1 MRVVNVNEPKID
13 DRSDGLIDLAK
24 RSAVIGGVVLLL
36 VVLVVGIAYA
46 FDVLMLAFV
55 GLLFAIF
62 LRTVS
67 DFIDR
72 RTSVGNRA
80 SFAAGLLLVV
90 GVFVGVGW
98 FLVPRV
104 AEQAD
109 DLRRTLPKSVEQLSL
124 QLNEYEWGRWVM
136 DQVPASANLIPQRR
150 DLLTRITG
158 VVSTTLEAIGV
169 VVVVFFIGM
178 YLAAQPGMY
187 IRGVARLVPPPGRGR
202 AMEVMGRVGDA
213 LRWWLMGK
221 LVAMVFVGVLVWL
234 MLVLLGVPFALT
246 LAVLAAVLTFIPNFG
261 PLISAIPAVLLG
273 LLDGPMTAVWVAILF
288 TAIQTVESYVLTP
301 LIQQNTVDLPVALT
315 ITAQLVMGVFIGGIG
330 LVVATPLTLVVVVL
344 VRSLYV
350 HDLLGDRESDAP
362 HVGDTGGL
370 AR

>member
-1 MRVVNVNEPKID
+1 
-13 DRSDGLIDLAK
+13 
-24 RSAVIGGVVLLL
+24 
-36 VVLVVGIAYA
+36 
-46 FDVLMLAFV
+46 
-55 GLLFAIF
+55 
-62 LRTVS
+62 
-67 DFIDR
+67 
-72 RTSVGNRA
+72 
-80 SFAAGLLLVV
+80 
-90 GVFVGVGW
+90 
-98 FLVPRV
+98 
-104 AEQAD
+104 
-109 DLRRTLPKSVEQLSL
+109 
-124 QLNEYEWGRWVM
+124 
-136 DQVPASANLIPQRR
+136 
-150 DLLTRITG
+150 
-158 VVSTTLEAIGV
+158 
-169 VVVVFFIGM
+169 
-178 YLAAQPGMY
+178 
-187 IRGVARLVPPPGRGR
+187 
-202 AMEVMGRVGDA
+202 
-213 LRWWLMGK
+213 
-221 LVAMVFVGVLVWL
+221 

-301 LIQQNTVDLPVALT
+301 LIQQNTVDLPAALT